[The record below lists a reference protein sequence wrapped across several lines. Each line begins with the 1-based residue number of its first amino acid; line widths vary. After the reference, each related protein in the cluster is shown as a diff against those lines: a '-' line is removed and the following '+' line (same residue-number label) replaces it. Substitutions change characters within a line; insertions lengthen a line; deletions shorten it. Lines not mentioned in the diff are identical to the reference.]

1 MSGKNSRPS
10 KKSSGMKAPPGSGT
24 EVHRRKGRKMPQ
36 ESPAAFVKKLALEAG
51 EILMSYHSR
60 LGDDDI
66 AFKGEIDLITA
77 ADLASE
83 RHIVSR
89 IRKTFPGHTILS
101 EEEVADEPGDHHW
114 IIDPLDGT
122 TNFAHSLPLFSVSIG
137 YMKEGRLEA
146 GAVFAPY
153 VNELFFAE
161 RGKGAFFN
169 DRPIGVSGRGSLE
182 QCILATGFYYNRRTV
197 KDNNVDAFCR
207 FILDVR
213 GMRRMG
219 VASVDLCYV
228 ACGRLD
234 GFWEPHLSP
243 HDVAAGA
250 LIVREAGGR
259 VTDYLGG
266 DDFMTMRRIAA
277 SNGLIH
283 DEILSRLEVL

>member
-1 MSGKNSRPS
+1 
-10 KKSSGMKAPPGSGT
+10 
-24 EVHRRKGRKMPQ
+24 MPM
-36 ESPAAFVKKLALEAG
+36 ERPAAFAKKLALEAG
-51 EILMSYHSR
+51 AILMSHHSR
-60 LGDDDI
+60 LGEDEI
-66 AFKGEIDLITA
+66 AFKGEIDLVTA

-83 RHIVSR
+83 RHIVTR
-89 IRKTFPGHTILS
+89 IRETFPGHTILA
-101 EEEVADEPGDHHW
+101 EEEVADEAGDHHW

-146 GAVFAPY
+146 GAVFVPY
-153 VNELFFAE
+153 LKELFTVE
-161 RGKGAFFN
+161 RGRGAFFN
-169 DRPIGVSGRGSLE
+169 DRPIRVSERAGLG
-182 QCILATGFYYNRRTV
+182 QCVLATGFYYNRRTV
-197 KDNNVDAFCR
+197 KDNNVQAFSR

-250 LIVREAGGR
+250 LMVTEAGGR

-266 DDFMTMRRIAA
+266 DDFLKMRRIAA
-277 SNGLIH
+277 SNGAIH
-283 DEILSRLEVL
+283 DELLSRLEVF